1 MTGTDGNE
9 ATGVKKFFKYM
20 DIYIYI
26 YKYILIYIC
35 IYTKEAINSD

>member
-9 ATGVKKFFKYM
+9 ATGVKKFFNYM
-20 DIYIYI
+20 EIYI

-35 IYTKEAINSD
+35 IYIKEAINSD